1 MSTENEVIEVHW
13 PNSLRAVSPF
23 YPLPDGVSSLRYID
37 KDTPTLETVN
47 GSNTR
52 HIDKK
57 NPIVL
62 DPSKIHRTEPSGPSH
77 RPDPSGSMTAA
88 GGEGKAYRVYT
99 TVYNPITELT
109 KRLLLYSYLNVERL
123 AALIAYNCSE
133 SIWSALLSN
142 GELMRF
148 ESLGWRLIMVI

>member
-1 MSTENEVIEVHW
+1 MSPENEVIEVHW

-23 YPLPDGVSSLRYID
+23 YPLPHGVSSLRYID
-37 KDTPTLETVN
+37 KETPTLESADGV
-47 GSNTR
+47 NTR
-52 HIDKK
+52 HKETPIVSKK
-57 NPIVL
+57 NE
-62 DPSKIHRTEPSGPSH
+62 IHRTESSGPFYRPEPSGP
-77 RPDPSGSMTAA
+77 MTAA

-133 SIWSALLSN
+133 SIWYVCIYIYI
-142 GELMRF
+142 E
-148 ESLGWRLIMVI
+148 

>member
-1 MSTENEVIEVHW
+1 MNMKINTNSNIQDMSTEDEIIEVHW

-37 KDTPTLETVN
+37 KETPTLETAHGV
-47 GSNTR
+47 NTR
-52 HIDKK
+52 PIDKET
-57 NPIVL
+57 PTV
-62 DPSKIHRTEPSGPSH
+62 SKKTEIHRSEPSH
-77 RPDPSGSMTAA
+77 RPDPAGSMTAA

-109 KRLLLYSYLNVERL
+109 KRLLLFSYLNVERL

-133 SIWSALLSN
+133 SIWYVCVYIYIQ
-142 GELMRF
+142 E
-148 ESLGWRLIMVI
+148 I